1 MTFPSLSDV
10 EVAQKRIE
18 NYVFH
23 TPIIE
28 SPDVNSQLG
37 FRLLLKMESFQRTGS
52 FKFRGAFNKIS
63 KLVETQICHGVV
75 AFSSGNH
82 AQGVAAAAKIFDIPA
97 IIVMPSDAPETKITR
112 TRNYGAEV
120 ILYDRKDGN
129 RVAIAQQIKKDT
141 GYELIPPYD
150 DLDILAGQG
159 TVALETLK
167 YLETID
173 CKIDTFL
180 TPISGGGLMSGC
192 ALALKGIDPSINLV
206 CVEPNDYNDTELSL
220 AHKKRIKLVPNR
232 PSICDALLLE
242 TPGKLTF
249 EIIKTLGVRGISVTD
264 YSTQNAMK
272 IAFNEFKV
280 VLEPSGAIALA
291 AALDKN
297 FDYKPKCILAVCSGG
312 NVDQNFFKETISKI

>member
-1 MTFPSLSDV
+1 M
-10 EVAQKRIE
+10 
-18 NYVFH
+18 
-23 TPIIE
+23 
-28 SPDVNSQLG
+28 
-37 FRLLLKMESFQRTGS
+37 
-52 FKFRGAFNKIS
+52 
-63 KLVETQICHGVV
+63 
-75 AFSSGNH
+75 
-82 AQGVAAAAKIFDIPA
+82 
-97 IIVMPSDAPETKITR
+97 
-112 TRNYGAEV
+112 
-120 ILYDRKDGN
+120 
-129 RVAIAQQIKKDT
+129 
-141 GYELIPPYD
+141 IPPYD

-192 ALALKGIDPSINLV
+192 ALAVRGIDPSINLV

-220 AHKKRIKLVPNR
+220 VHKKRVKLVPNR

-312 NVDQNFFKETISKI
+312 NVDQNFFTETISKI